1 MIVPLSESWKI
12 AKSELVCVA
21 MYYVQ
26 LVYIFKL
33 IWPKV
38 ALKSGLPFDID
49 NSRFIVFN
57 SLSSLLL
64 ECAL

>member
-1 MIVPLSESWKI
+1 MTVPLSESWKI

-26 LVYIFKL
+26 LVYIFKV

-38 ALKSGLPFDID
+38 ALKSGLPFDLD
-49 NSRFIVFN
+49 NCSFIVFN
-57 SLSSLLL
+57 SLSFLLL
-64 ECAL
+64 ECTL

>member
-1 MIVPLSESWKI
+1 MTVPLSESWKI

-26 LVYIFKL
+26 LVYIFKV

-38 ALKSGLPFDID
+38 ALKSGLPFDLN
-49 NSRFIVFN
+49 NSRCVVFN
-57 SLSSLLL
+57 AFPFLLL
-64 ECAL
+64 DYSL